1 VHTVVIAALDTAI
14 HRNEARL
21 TGNAGNDTF
30 VFHAGG

>member
-1 VHTVVIAALDTAI
+1 LPGLDPAI